1 MYGRVQTRLPLP
13 APAANRWCTSRALP
27 LSPRPKALRAVET
40 KPTGRTRGGVD
51 RRNSVAFPRRD
62 TCGIDSVAN
71 QEPLRACVHRQA
83 LLASFVACL
92 CLCLTSATR
101 RPQVALAARPTELAA
116 GFSGAGGALPGTGA
130 VRREA
135 EQMAP
140 AARQPRSW
148 WEPGGS

>member
-51 RRNSVAFPRRD
+51 RRNSVAFPRRV

-71 QEPLRACVHRQA
+71 QEPLRACVRTYA
-83 LLASFVACL
+83 LVVYSDEVSWPCRRGDPNLADPISQ
-92 CLCLTSATR
+92 S
-101 RPQVALAARPTELAA
+101 Q
-116 GFSGAGGALPGTGA
+116 S
-130 VRREA
+130 
-135 EQMAP
+135 QS
-140 AARQPRSW
+140 Q
-148 WEPGGS
+148 

>member
-13 APAANRWCTSRALP
+13 APAASRWCTSRALP

-71 QEPLRACVHRQA
+71 QEPLRACVR
-83 LLASFVACL
+83 AS
-92 CLCLTSATR
+92 T
-101 RPQVALAARPTELAA
+101 
-116 GFSGAGGALPGTGA
+116 
-130 VRREA
+130 VRRC
-135 EQMAP
+135 
-140 AARQPRSW
+140 
-148 WEPGGS
+148 